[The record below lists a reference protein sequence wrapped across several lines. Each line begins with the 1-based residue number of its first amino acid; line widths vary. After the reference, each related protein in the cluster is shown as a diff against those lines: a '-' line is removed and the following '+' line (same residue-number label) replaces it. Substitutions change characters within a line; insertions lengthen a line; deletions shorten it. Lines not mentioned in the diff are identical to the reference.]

1 MEQWILIG
9 LMLLFLLYLVSE
21 ELGFVPPE
29 VAPARSRRLCDYTV
43 AGAVFEDIPKALK
56 RGIRLLELHV
66 FSDEQDEPVV
76 AARPFNSGSDVVDEN
91 ISFEQAM
98 VDITNDAF
106 PSKDPFILSIVPHTD
121 KSFTLN
127 RVAYHISTTVRKH
140 LVDMKDDQIV
150 TAPLD
155 SLANKIV
162 IVSGNIAGTEL
173 EPLVNLSW
181 TGSLCRR
188 LSHHQATHPR
198 DPEELVQFNTDRI
211 SIVAPEMIFKNLKAN
226 PETPIAYG
234 CQWNLF
240 ADGPSGF
247 VQKAFLAR

>member
-29 VAPARSRRLCDYTV
+29 ISPPRMKRLCDYTV
-43 AGAVFEDIPKALK
+43 AGAVFEDIPTVLK
-56 RGIRLLELHV
+56 RGVRLLELHV
-66 FSDEQDEPVV
+66 FSDERDEPVV
-76 AARPFNSGSDVVDEN
+76 ATKPFNDGSDTVEEN
-91 ISFEQAM
+91 ISFETAM
-98 VDITNDAF
+98 VDIVNDAF
-106 PSKDPFILSIVPHTD
+106 PSNDPFILSIVPHTD

-140 LVDMKDDQIV
+140 LVDLKEEII

-155 SLANKIV
+155 MLANKIV
-162 IVSGNIAGTEL
+162 IVSGNVAGTQL
-173 EPLVNLSW
+173 EKYVNVSW
-181 TGSLCRR
+181 TDSNLRR
-188 LSHHQATHPR
+188 LSHHQAVHPR
-198 DPEELVQFNTDRI
+198 DPEELVQFNRDRI
-211 SIVAPEMIFKNLKAN
+211 TMVAPEMVFKKFKGN
-226 PETPIAYG
+226 PDTPIAYG

-240 ADGPSGF
+240 AEGPPGF